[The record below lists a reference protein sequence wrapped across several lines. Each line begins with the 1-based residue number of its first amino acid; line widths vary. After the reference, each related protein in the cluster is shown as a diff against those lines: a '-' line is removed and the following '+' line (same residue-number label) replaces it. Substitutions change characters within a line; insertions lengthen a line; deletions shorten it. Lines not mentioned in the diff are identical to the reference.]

1 MVKRISLL
9 PFAISLMACAA
20 AHAQGRVINTFPYNQ
35 VFAWVGAGT
44 TGFPAT
50 NVDGGEF
57 TADAGTGTTWT
68 TSIAGHGLNNN
79 GGAGGAIRLQPT
91 VGNGP
96 AGFVWYGDFSG
107 NCPDS
112 LAIDWL
118 KVTNST
124 LGSRTNELRVATN
137 GGAGATF
144 TDLPPA
150 NIAGGTWPSFDNQAT
165 AQSGTLRVRLPAS
178 FNGSADARIRIY
190 AVNISGSGNLPR
202 VVVDNLAV
210 TVLGRPMAGRVDSA
224 GNAAITSLTLFVTP
238 GTDADSILVLRRT
251 GAPPTAMPADGVRYS
266 VGQGLNATDTI
277 VFAGSG
283 GTRSIPFS
291 HLQPGTTYYF
301 AMYGL
306 RTCNGR
312 YSLTP
317 ATGSGSTRPCTG
329 AAAAIANVTTIGRA
343 QDSLVLGFTAG
354 AQTDSVLVL
363 RRSGLA
369 PDSRPEDNV
378 RYVAGQ
384 GLNAT
389 DTVIYSGAPV
399 SSIVARGLRADSL
412 YVFAFYGMQSCNG
425 AYSVDVMLDTVR
437 TYCLG
442 TVAGVTG
449 VTGRYVTA
457 TAAGL
462 AVAGASDATG
472 FMVFSNGPDTLRP
485 APVSGVPYSVGA
497 VVGDDTV
504 RYIGTDRRP
513 VVTGLHPNT
522 LYRFTVFGV
531 RICNYAYSAVSDT
544 ISVHTID
551 ACSPAAPVPVDSFVV
566 RANVRDTLVLRWRED
581 DRATG
586 YLIVARTDSTPS
598 RVPLDGCYYLPGDS
612 LGAGC
617 AIIAKTERTIAVI
630 QGLPANTAYF
640 LRAYAYRE
648 CDLLYSPSASAVLA
662 VATPGT
668 PLSQRFAIRAGFRDT
683 IRFAGSVTAFS
694 SPVQADGSLQIT
706 RTSGPLSGRGIPMLR
721 SGRTPINVLSTDRW
735 WSYRAT
741 GLGRITFGL
750 AFDASGLPG
759 LRDAGDLE
767 IVFRSA
773 PGFPWED
780 FITTGRE
787 VSASGAYLRAD
798 TQHVFRSEYA
808 IGGNTTFNTL
818 PVRLLSFEGYAG
830 ERGNVLHWR
839 TAAELENTGFRL
851 YRMVAGVDSAL
862 TLIADYRSD
871 TCLRGA
877 GTTNIVQSYDYVD
890 GTTGLPAECICRYRL
905 DEVALDGSSRELGSL
920 GITRDA
926 EPVVRTSGL
935 SIAPNPVAGNLLNLR
950 CTVVGSGPAT
960 ISLVN
965 VFGETVWELMRE
977 PDATPGVHALC
988 VSLPSLPNGNY
999 FCRMES
1005 PAGACT
1011 VLLVIMR

>member
-1 MVKRISLL
+1 MEKRISLL
-9 PFAISLMACAA
+9 PFAILLMACAT

-35 VFAWVGAGT
+35 AFAWVGAGT

-57 TADAGTGTTWT
+57 TADAGTSTTWT
-68 TSIAGHGLNNN
+68 TTIAGHGLNNN

-107 NCPDS
+107 NCADS
-112 LAIDWL
+112 LSIDWL
-118 KVTNST
+118 KITNSA
-124 LGSRTNELRVATN
+124 LGSRANELRVATN
-137 GGAGATF
+137 GGAGTAF
-144 TDLPPA
+144 TDLPPT
-150 NIAGGTWPSFDNQAT
+150 NIAGGAWPLFDNQAP
-165 AQSGTLRVRLPAS
+165 AQSGTLRVKLPAS

-224 GNAAITSLTLFVTP
+224 GDVAITSFTLFVSP
-238 GTDADSILVLRRT
+238 GTDADSILVLRRA
-251 GAPPTAMPADGVRYS
+251 GAPPTAAPADGVRYTA
-266 VGQGLNATDTI
+266 GHGLSATDTV

-291 HLQPGTTYYF
+291 GLQPGTTYYF

-317 ATGSGSTRPCTG
+317 ATGNGSTRPCTG
-329 AAAAIANVTTIGRA
+329 AAAALANVVTIRRA
-343 QDSLVLGFTAG
+343 QDSVVLGFTAG
-354 AQTDSVLVL
+354 SQTDSVLVL
-363 RRSGLA
+363 RCSGQA

-378 RYVAGQ
+378 RYAAGQ
-384 GLNAT
+384 GLNTT
-389 DTVIYSGAPV
+389 DTVIYAGAPV
-399 SSIVARGLRADSL
+399 PFIVARGLQADQL

-425 AYSVDVMLDTVR
+425 AYSTDAVLDTVR

-442 TVAGVTG
+442 TVAGVAG
-449 VTGRYVTA
+449 VTSRYVTA

-462 AVAGASDATG
+462 AVAGAGDATG
-472 FMVFSNGPDTLRP
+472 FIVFSNGPDMLRP
-485 APVSGVPYSVGA
+485 APVSGVPYPVGA

-522 LYRFTVFGV
+522 LYQFTVFGV
-531 RICNYAYSAVSDT
+531 RICNYAYSGVSDT

-551 ACSPAAPVPVDSFVV
+551 ACSPAAPGPVDSLVV
-566 RANVRDTLVLRWRED
+566 RANVHDTLVLRWRED

-586 YLIVARTDSTPS
+586 YVIVARVDSTPS
-598 RVPLDGCYYLPGDS
+598 RAPLDGCYYLPGDS
-612 LGAGC
+612 LGEGC
-617 AIIAKTERTIAVI
+617 AIIAKTDRTIAVI

-640 LRAYAYRE
+640 MRAYAYRA
-648 CDLLYSPSASAVLA
+648 CDLLYSRPAGAVLA
-662 VATPGT
+662 VATQGT
-668 PLSQRFAIRAGFRDT
+668 PLSQRFAIRAGSTDT
-683 IRFAGSVTAFS
+683 IRFAGSVTAFN
-694 SPVQADGSLQIT
+694 SPVPADGSLQIT

-721 SGRTPINVLSTDRW
+721 TGRTPINVLSTDRW
-735 WSYRAT
+735 WSFRAT
-741 GLGRITFGL
+741 GLGGITFGL
-750 AFDASGLPG
+750 TFDASGLPG

-780 FITTGRE
+780 FITTGRRLGPTE
-787 VSASGAYLRAD
+787 KLLVAD

-808 IGGNTTFNTL
+808 IGGNTNFNTL

-830 ERGNVLHWR
+830 DAGNILRWR
-839 TAAELENTGFRL
+839 TAAELNNAGFRL
-851 YRMVAGVDSAL
+851 YRMVVGVDSAFM
-862 TLIADYRSD
+862 LIADYRGAGR
-871 TCLRGA
+871 LRGA
-877 GTTNIVQSYDYVD
+877 GTTNAVQGYDYVD
-890 GTTGLPAECICRYRL
+890 GATRLPAECICRYRL
-905 DEVALDGSSRELGSL
+905 DEVAPDGSSHEVGTL
-920 GITRDA
+920 GIARHAGTMLR
-926 EPVVRTSGL
+926 RSTL
-935 SIAPNPVAGNLLNLR
+935 SIAPNPVAGDLVNLR
-950 CTVVGSGPAT
+950 CTIVGTGPAT

-965 VFGETVWELMRE
+965 AFGETVRVLMRE
-977 PDATPGVHALC
+977 PDAAPGVRALC
-988 VSLPSLPNGNY
+988 GDLSSLPNGNY

-1005 PAGACT
+1005 TAGTCT
-1011 VLLVIMR
+1011 VPLVIVR